1 MKSILLASVSV
12 VAFAGAAAAEGHE
25 TPITFGGSATLGY
38 NDTVEEDFYWEADLG
53 VTMTQALNNGLTA
66 GASFNLNIA
75 DDNRGGDVVA
85 DSYVLSLTAGDLGG
99 LFFGDVDPVAE
110 SNWGGVDGSAVAGFN
125 DADVH
130 FDVALFE
137 AILRGEVNFG
147 ATTAMVSFGVDTDG
161 VGLGNDID
169 AMQVYLSSSFGA
181 FNVALAYQE
190 EFGPTPE
197 ILGVEAGTSFGGADV
212 TLAYETDGTETSMG
226 VALSYPI
233 GPITAG
239 AYYTSNEIA
248 DASFGVSAAYAAGA
262 ITLDAAYDV
271 DQGADGVFGLDAT
284 YDLGNGIMVLAGL
297 ADNGDAYYVASTVDL
312 GGGASL
318 LVSYADDS
326 NNPLND
332 AIGGPEYMAGVT
344 AELSLSF

>member
-12 VAFAGAAAAEGHE
+12 VAFAGAAAAEV
-25 TPITFGGSATLGY
+25 TFGGSATLGY

-53 VTMTQALNNGLTA
+53 VTMTQELNNGLTA

-75 DDNRGGDVVA
+75 EDNRGDTVVA
-85 DSYVLSLTAGDLGG
+85 DSFVLSLTAGDLGG
-99 LFFGDVDPVAE
+99 LYFGDVDPVAE

-130 FDVALFE
+130 FDVAEFE

-147 ATTAMVSFGVDTDG
+147 STTGMVSFGVDTDG
-161 VGLGNDID
+161 VGLGEDID
-169 AMQVYLSSSFGA
+169 AMQVYLSSSFGS

-197 ILGVEAGTSFGGADV
+197 VLGVEAGTSFGGADV
-212 TLAYETDGTETSMG
+212 TLAYMTDGTETSMG

-233 GPITAG
+233 GPVTAG

-271 DQGADGVFGLDAT
+271 DQGADGEFSLDAT
-284 YDLGNGIMVLAGL
+284 YDVGNGIMVLAGL
-297 ADNGDAYYVASTVDL
+297 ADSGDAYYVASTVDL

-326 NNPLND
+326 NDPLND